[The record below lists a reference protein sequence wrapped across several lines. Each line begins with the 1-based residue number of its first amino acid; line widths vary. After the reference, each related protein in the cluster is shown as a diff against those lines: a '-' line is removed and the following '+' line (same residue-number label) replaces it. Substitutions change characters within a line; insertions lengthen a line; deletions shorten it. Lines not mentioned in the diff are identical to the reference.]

1 MWEEQKDIDQEIV
14 ELIDRIG
21 VEHGVVEEIEED
33 DPFAEDVDLFAE
45 DVEPVAVPLPVADPP
60 IPVQLDADG
69 IPISLPLTYGNLCTF
84 LSRVQDRNTK
94 VRVFDYKTGAYYH
107 LYMTS
112 HAQREIDASEEFY
125 VLMAELIEGN

>member
-21 VEHGVVEEIEED
+21 VEHGVVEEIEEG
-33 DPFAEDVDLFAE
+33 DPFAE
-45 DVEPVAVPLPVADPP
+45 DVEPVAVPP

>member
-1 MWEEQKDIDQEIV
+1 MWEEQEDIDQEID
-14 ELIDRIG
+14 ELINRIG
-21 VEHGVVEEIEED
+21 VEHEVFEEIEEG
-33 DPFAEDVDLFAE
+33 DPFAEDV
-45 DVEPVAVPLPVADPP
+45 VQVADPLPVADPP
-60 IPVQLDADG
+60 IPAQLDADG
-69 IPISLPLTYGNLCTF
+69 IPISIPLTYGNLCTF

-112 HAQREIDASEEFY
+112 HAQREINASEEFY